1 METNVHT
8 KANSQI
14 YLSSDTDRAPHTE
27 HLPMHLGELMKN
39 LESRKDH
46 ASSASSTEHPEMK
59 LKKLT
64 ASKPYGELLNS
75 FRPKPKPYFMT
86 PYVVDKGGQ
95 RPFLNSERKKLMY
108 ENFQA
113 S

>member
-1 METNVHT
+1 MENVHT

-14 YLSSDTDRAPHTE
+14 YLSSDTDRAPNTE
-27 HLPMHLGELMKN
+27 HLPMHLGELMKS
-39 LESRKDH
+39 LESKKDPT
-46 ASSASSTEHPEMK
+46 SPGNTEHPEMK

-86 PYVVDKGGQ
+86 PYVVEKGAQ